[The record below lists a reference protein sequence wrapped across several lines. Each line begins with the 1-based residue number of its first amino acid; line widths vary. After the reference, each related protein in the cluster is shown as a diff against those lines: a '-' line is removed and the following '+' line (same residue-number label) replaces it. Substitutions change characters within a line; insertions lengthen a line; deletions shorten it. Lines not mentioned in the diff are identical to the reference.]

1 MYRRFRVRGPRVR
14 VSGLIPVVTVAT
26 FFVLSGPHLFAQST
40 QATAEVRGIVLDA
53 ESGTALAGAT
63 VRISSS
69 RAGAVT
75 GSDGSF
81 RLLRVQRGPH
91 TLVVE
96 RLGYATVSQDVTVGT
111 STTLTIQMSTS
122 ALDIGGFV
130 VTGTLSERG
139 ADESLRP
146 VSVLAGQALQE
157 RLQATVASTLASE
170 PGFVASTMGPAAA
183 RPVIRGMGGDRVL
196 LLEDGARVADVSNT
210 HADHATAVDPAS
222 ARRLEVVRG
231 PAALLYGS
239 NALGGVIN
247 VIRDEIPST
256 VPFQPTGS
264 ATAQARSVNDGY
276 GVSGNVLAG
285 VNEHLVLRVEGTG
298 RTSNDLNTP
307 DGSLLNTFADT
318 WEAAAGT
325 AWVEDWGFVGGGVRA
340 YRSDYGVPGGFVGGH
355 QSGVRIEMERTAA
368 KVRTQ
373 VNRLVGPFQSIQVD
387 GLFSDYQHREFETG
401 EILGTI
407 FDRTLASGDVIARH
421 QGVGPFSAG
430 AIGARG
436 SWEEMQFR
444 GALQTPNSRRIA
456 AAAFL
461 LEEIDLGSLRIEAGL
476 RYDWVRIDPSVED
489 PTSSIGNVRMRT
501 FHSASGSLGVL
512 YTVGSGFALGA
523 SAAQAF
529 RPPDV
534 GELFSEGPHLAVYAY
549 EVGNPE
555 LGTEVGR
562 GFDAFVRYGSDGIQA
577 EFTGFYNDVSGYVY
591 GENTGRLSVVQ
602 LPIYQFQANDAVLT
616 GFEGSLNWQ
625 FAPGFEIEGIGSFV
639 RGTLSETD
647 LPLPLI
653 PPLQGRAAVS
663 YDGTVW
669 FAGGEV
675 ELAGEQTRIGEFEE
689 ATSGYAVLHAH
700 GGLRLVVGGR
710 LHVLTLNLENLTD
723 KVYRN
728 HLSRVKSIMPEAGRG
743 VRLGYRVVF

>member
-1 MYRRFRVRGPRVR
+1 MTFHWHIRRTLRPGAALAVVALCVVGAAPAFGQS
-14 VSGLIPVVTVAT
+14 SGGARDIDGVV
-26 FFVLSGPHLFAQST
+26 
-40 QATAEVRGIVLDA
+40 IDA
-53 ESGTALAGAT
+53 ETSAPLAGAT
-63 VRISSS
+63 VRVSSS
-69 RAGAVT
+69 GVGAVT
-75 GSDGSF
+75 ASDGTF
-81 RLLRVQRGPH
+81 RLLRVQQG
-91 TLVVE
+91 TQSLVVE
-96 RLGYATVSQDVTVGT
+96 RLGYATVTQEVTVGDGA
-111 STTLTIQMSTS
+111 TIRIEMVTS

-130 VTGTLSERG
+130 VTGALSERG

-157 RLQATVASTLASE
+157 RLKATVAGTLASE

-239 NALGGVIN
+239 NALGGVVN
-247 VIRDEIPST
+247 VIRDEIPSA
-256 VPFQPTGS
+256 VPYQPTGM
-264 ATAQARSVNDGY
+264 ATAQARTVDEGY
-276 GVSGNVLAG
+276 GLSAHALVGVSDRLA
-285 VNEHLVLRVEGTG
+285 VRVEGTG
-298 RTSNDLNTP
+298 RTSSDLSTP
-307 DGSLLNTFADT
+307 AGNLLNTWADT
-318 WEAAAGT
+318 WEASAGT
-325 AWVEDWGFVGGGVRA
+325 SLVDDWGFVGGAVRA

-355 QSGVRIEMERTAA
+355 ESGVRIEMERTAA
-368 KVRTQ
+368 KFRTQ
-373 VNRLVGPFQSIQVD
+373 IDRPVGPFQSVRVD
-387 GLFSDYQHREFETG
+387 GAFSDYQHREIETG

-407 FDRTLASGDVIARH
+407 FDRALGSGDVIARH
-421 QGVGPFSAG
+421 EGLGPFSAG
-430 AIGARG
+430 ALGARG
-436 SWEEMQFR
+436 SWEELEFR
-444 GALQTPNSRRIA
+444 GALQTPNSRRYS

-461 LEEIDLGSLRIEAGL
+461 LEELEFGAIRVEAGL
-476 RYDWVRIDPSVED
+476 RYDWVRITPGADD
-489 PTSSIGNVRMRT
+489 PTSSIGNVRTRT
-501 FHSASGSLGVL
+501 FHSGSGSLGLL
-512 YTVGSGFALGA
+512 YGFGNGFALGA

-562 GFDAFVRYGSDGIQA
+562 GFDAFVRYGSDQVEA

-591 GENTGRLSVVQ
+591 GENTGRISRVQ
-602 LPIYQFQANDAVLT
+602 LPIYQYQANDAVLT
-616 GFEGSLNWQ
+616 GFEGSLHWQ
-625 FAPGFEIEGIGSFV
+625 FAPRFEFEGTGSYV
-639 RGTLSETD
+639 RGTLSGTD
-647 LPLPLI
+647 EPLPLI

-669 FAGGEV
+669 FAGSEA
-675 ELAGEQTRIGEFEE
+675 ELAAEQNRLGEFEE
-689 ATSGYAVLHAH
+689 ATSGYVVFHLH
-700 GGLRLVVGGR
+700 GGVRLTLGGR
-710 LHVLTLNLENLTD
+710 LHVLTLNLENLSD

-743 VRLGYRVVF
+743 VRLAYRVVF